1 MHMSVCRGALHTHD
15 VYTCQFVE
23 SALCIQVHIY
33 LQHGCERVD
42 DIIAQHYFILT
53 NLRGHLLLSH
63 THHLENVTGER
74 GGGEREGR
82 RERERGERREKE
94 GKKGGGGG
102 REGRNEGSREGERG

>member
-1 MHMSVCRGALHTHD
+1 MHMSVCRGAPHTHD

-23 SALCIQVHIY
+23 SALCMQVYTY

-82 RERERGERREKE
+82 RERERE
-94 GKKGGGGG
+94 G
-102 REGRNEGSREGERG
+102 

>member
-1 MHMSVCRGALHTHD
+1 MQ
-15 VYTCQFVE
+15 VYT
-23 SALCIQVHIY
+23 Y

-74 GGGEREGR
+74 GRRKRREERE

-94 GKKGGGGG
+94 V
-102 REGRNEGSREGERG
+102 ERGRGVRGDRRK